1 VADTCQFMPEVGL
14 LIRSFA
20 DQTTED
26 IYNGSATKPALK
38 IARNLWP
45 KIQLKLDWL
54 NAAKTL
60 EDLKSP
66 PANRLEKLKGDLAG
80 CYSVRVNDQY
90 RLVFRFDSGDCFAV
104 RCTDYH

>member
-1 VADTCQFMPEVGL
+1 

-20 DQTTED
+20 DQTTHD
-26 IYNGSATKPALK
+26 IYNGIASKAALK
-38 IARNLWP
+38 ISRNLWP

-54 NAAKTL
+54 NAAETL

-80 CYSVRVNDQY
+80 YYSIRVNDQY
-90 RLVFRFDSGDCFAV
+90 RLVFRFDSGDCFQML
-104 RCTDYH
+104 CTDYH